1 MKYFKYII
9 VAMLFLVGKGLV
21 AQNLSY
27 KTNYVYLDYKSGGDL
42 PNLKNLPELTWFE
55 PANEFTSKI
64 DRKVKINAKVNSI
77 TPMKEVTLVI
87 GDEKNGDIL
96 SSKTIAV
103 NGKRFYEVK
112 HELTLPKG
120 LSSIEIIVTTTDG
133 GKIAGIRKVMVGS
146 DTPEN
151 VLKERKD
158 FALMFATDK
167 YHNFSDLVN
176 PIQDT
181 DSIAK
186 VLEDE
191 YGFDVEVIKNPT
203 TAQIW
208 DKIREYSEKTYK
220 PYDQLLVFFAGHGT
234 YDEVYKE
241 GYYIA
246 SDSDKDDSSG
256 STYISHIR
264 LAKILDNNPCRR
276 IMLTMDSCFGGAIG
290 EVGSEEVEQGKS
302 GSGGVTNQYEMT
314 AEGMLVRKLSNQ
326 VRKYFTS
333 GGKEYVS
340 DGIRGKHSPFASKLL
355 ESLNTRG
362 GDDNVLTMSEIRV
375 NMEKLPQMP
384 RFGEFGHNEVLGDFV
399 FIPSV
404 KEQKKFR

>member
-1 MKYFKYII
+1 MKYIKYLII
-9 VAMLFLVGKGLV
+9 TTLFLVENGIV

-27 KTNYVYLDYKSGGDL
+27 KTNFVYLDFKSGGDL
-42 PNLKNLPELTWFE
+42 PNQKNLPELTWVE

-64 DRKVKINAKVNSI
+64 GRKVEIIAKVNSI
-77 TPMKEVTLVI
+77 TPLKEVTLVI

-96 SSKTIAV
+96 STKTIAL
-103 NGKRFYEVK
+103 NNIQFYEVK
-112 HELTLPKG
+112 HELTLPNG
-120 LSSIEIIVTTTDG
+120 LSFIEIIVTNTNG
-133 GKIAGIRKVMVGS
+133 GKIAGIRKIMVGG

-151 VLKERKD
+151 VLKDRKD
-158 FALMFATDK
+158 YALMFATDK

-186 VLEDE
+186 ILGYE
-191 YGFDVEVIKNPT
+191 YGFVVEVVKNPT
-203 TAQIW
+203 ASQVW

-246 SDSDKDDSSG
+246 SDSDRDDSSG
-256 STYISHIR
+256 STYVSHIR

-290 EVGSEEVEQGKS
+290 EVGSEEVEQEKS
-302 GSGGVTNQYEMT
+302 DSGGATNQYEMT
-314 AEGMLVRKLSNQ
+314 AEGMLVRKMSNQ

-340 DGIRGKHSPFASKLL
+340 DGIRGKHSPFASKLI
-355 ESLNTRG
+355 EALNTLG
-362 GDDNVLTMSEIRV
+362 GDDNILTMSEIRV
-375 NMEKLPQMP
+375 KMEKLPQMP

-399 FIPSV
+399 FIRSV
-404 KEQKKFR
+404 KTKEI

>member
-1 MKYFKYII
+1 MKYIKYLTL
-9 VAMLFLVGKGLV
+9 VATLYYTGNLSV

-27 KTNYVYLDYKSGGDL
+27 KTNYVYLDFKSGGNL
-42 PNLKNLPELTWFE
+42 PNTTNLPELTWIE
-55 PANEFTSKI
+55 PLHEFTSQIDNKVVIDAKI
-64 DRKVKINAKVNSI
+64 NSI
-77 TPMKEVTLVI
+77 TPITEVTLI
-87 GDEKNGDIL
+87 IRDQKSGETL
-96 SSKTIAV
+96 STKTISLD
-103 NGKRFYEVK
+103 GKKYYNVK
-112 HELTLPKG
+112 QELKLPKG
-120 LSSIEIIVTTTDG
+120 LTFVEVVVSNVEG
-133 GKIAGIRKVMVGS
+133 GKIAGIRKIMVGN

-151 VLKERKD
+151 VLSERSD
-158 FALMFATDK
+158 YALMFATDK

-186 VLEDE
+186 VLENE
-191 YGFDVEVIKNPT
+191 YGFIVEVVKNPT
-203 TAQIW
+203 SDMIW

-246 SDSDKDDSSG
+246 TDSDRDDTSG

-276 IMLTMDSCFGGAIG
+276 IMLTMDSCYGGAIG
-290 EVGSEEVEQGKS
+290 EVGSEAVEQGKS
-302 GSGGVTNQYEMT
+302 GNSGITNQYEMT
-314 AEGMLVRKLSNQ
+314 VEGMLVRKLSNQ

-340 DGIRGKHSPFASKLL
+340 DGIPGKHSPFATKLL
-355 ESLNTRG
+355 ESLSSHG

-384 RFGEFGHNEVLGDFV
+384 RFGEFGHNEILGDFV
-399 FIPSV
+399 FIP
-404 KEQKKFR
+404 KNNF